1 MKKQIKKSTYEFYRL
16 FPLIFIVLLSCFWL
30 YDITQIKITI
40 VSLSM
45 LSLGIILFHF
55 LRKTLFS
62 YLDFSI
68 YFEKAKENSVASA
81 IVIFS
86 MILFLCIVLL
96 CLTLLVQ

>member
-16 FPLIFIVLLSCFWL
+16 FPLILIVLVASFWL

-55 LRKTLFS
+55 LRKTLFP
-62 YLDFSI
+62 YLDFSV
-68 YFEKAKENSVASA
+68 YFEKAKENSIASA
-81 IVIFS
+81 IIVFS
-86 MILFLCIVLL
+86 MILFLCIILL
-96 CLTLLVQ
+96 CLTMLVQ

>member
-1 MKKQIKKSTYEFYRL
+1 MRKQIKKSTYEFYRL
-16 FPLIFIVLLSCFWL
+16 LPLISIIVLASLWL
-30 YDITQIKITI
+30 YDVTQIKITV

-45 LSLGIILFHF
+45 LSLGIILYHF
-55 LRKTLFS
+55 LRKTLFP
-62 YLDFSI
+62 YLDLSI

-86 MILFLCIVLL
+86 MILFLCIILL

>member
-16 FPLIFIVLLSCFWL
+16 LPLILIVLLASLWL

-45 LSLGIILFHF
+45 LALGIILFHF
-55 LRKTLFS
+55 LRKTLFP
-62 YLDFSI
+62 YLDFSV

-86 MILFLCIVLL
+86 MILFLCIILI
-96 CLTLLVQ
+96 CLTMLLR